1 MDAQSTADRVFLDYQ
16 NQFRGLAAAFKSRR
30 FVKDRQRPPAYIF
43 RLGYRELLL
52 KARVALD
59 EGQFGLFLGWAAH
72 QIETQLQELTRT
84 PAGYDDLAGIPD
96 ADPAP
101 LDRELLWVAHRLATE
116 AARLRVFRAGALL
129 IEIAVAHG
137 EHEAAIEGL
146 ELLEAA
152 LGASLWGVQL
162 RIALEQMAGGLERQ
176 KRYTGTVR
184 AVHRYGVLGFVA
196 YHTSVRNED
205 KSTPRKF
212 VEHILARIARHTR
225 YTDEVKTYLRYRLAG
240 QWPDT
245 ADQVGEIL
253 QVEQS
258 HTFIDLY
265 ETFVAVA
272 QTILVRD
279 DLAAHRDRLADCLA
293 LLPLDMDVRL
303 RKIAAR
309 LGMAVTPDT
318 PRRRDVS
325 DALLAGDSL
334 SAAKA
339 SLSRR
344 VTLDVWDMIYDGLA
358 LSFARHG
365 SLPRKLTVGQVPRLF
380 ALSLKDHPD
389 AAEAHQQLGKL
400 AANLGGLTFAAG
412 LRDLQTQLER
422 VRPAEPWRPWAIGL
436 NSPTD
441 GVEDLTSIADVDLCL
456 SGPTEDAWRQWL
468 SPDETEAAGGTPLA
482 VFHAA
487 GRLAGQHL
495 ESAVGQLR
503 TLVAAAPR
511 SPLHSLLTNL
521 LLHALSAVGERAAA
535 IEVIADAGTLRPAQR
550 DQLPILATLGG
561 AGWPDFQEAPTPL
574 AAPIALHFLW
584 LANEKD
590 ITRSQLR
597 FATKAALAACGVDR
611 PSALPA
617 SGADLPLHQLVY
629 FLAEVCR
636 TDVLDVLRGIK
647 STRAVL
653 EERQAILT
661 VLRELDPVG
670 AHHYADELLMVA
682 KELTM
687 VEGQWIVDHTRI
699 HVDLAALRR
708 WADRELTEDFERH
721 QDLVGVDAGPQASFE
736 DVLKELAA
744 GPSGR
749 KIQPPETEADAV
761 LQSLVRRLGDEFLT
775 NSQFGLDFYLSKRI
789 RHQSFIG
796 RIRGP
801 LEFANLITTRETE
814 ASPYHRNDFW
824 IDQFTTV
831 GPDQREAVNA
841 ALMSCAR
848 DFDEILRDAK
858 DRLFHIRSAEQPD
871 GLISLDLTPEA
882 LQLVRAIALWD
893 PEDFSSFFEVAV
905 AALWAALDPSF
916 ARVRR
921 FINTDLKSRITERLE
936 RTRAEVRA
944 AAGQDPAFHNFDIE
958 FGQRSTEVQRALDDA
973 ASWFT
978 YTRSERLRRTFTLE
992 EAVKIGRE
1000 NALRCQRGFN
1010 PVISETIHG
1019 GIEIMAPSLVI
1030 IHDTLFTALDNIRAH
1045 SGHNAPK
1052 VDLVVSHD
1060 PDHETLTVEVMSDCR
1075 PQQKATAERKLK
1087 EIQKIIDGAEP
1098 TRRTRREGG
1107 SGILKL
1113 EAVTRQSE
1121 RGRLDFGFV
1130 QGDRFR
1136 LAATY
1141 AFSFRSAAPREAGS

>member
-1 MDAQSTADRVFLDYQ
+1 MDALTADRIFLDYQ

-52 KARVALD
+52 KARIALD
-59 EGQFGLFLGWAAH
+59 EGQFGPFLEWASH
-72 QIETQLQELTRT
+72 QLETQLQELTRT

-96 ADPAP
+96 ADPAH
-101 LDRELLWVAHRLATE
+101 LDRELLWVAHRLSME
-116 AARLRVFRAGALL
+116 APRLRIFRAGALL
-129 IEIAVAHG
+129 TEIAVAHG

-146 ELLEAA
+146 ELLETA

-162 RIALEQMAGGLERQ
+162 RIALEHMAGGLERQ

-212 VEHILARIARHTR
+212 VEHILTRIARHSR
-225 YTDEVKTYLRYRLAG
+225 YSDDVKTYLRYRLAG
-240 QWPDT
+240 QWPET
-245 ADQVGEIL
+245 ADQIAEIL
-253 QVEQS
+253 RVEQS

-279 DLAAHRDRLADCLA
+279 DLAAHRDRLAACLA
-293 LLPLDMDVRL
+293 LLPLDLDARL

-309 LGMAVTPDT
+309 LDMVVTQET

-325 DALLAGDSL
+325 DALLGGDPL
-334 SAAKA
+334 AAA
-339 SLSRR
+339 RAAFAQR
-344 VTLDVWDMIYDGLA
+344 VTLDVWDMVYAGLA

-365 SLPRKLTVGQVPRLF
+365 SLPRRLTVSQIPRLF

-389 AAEAHQQLGKL
+389 AADAQQQLGKL
-400 AANLGGLTFAAG
+400 AANLGGLPFAAG
-412 LRDLQTQLER
+412 LRDLQAQLER
-422 VRPAEPWRPWAIGL
+422 VRPVEPWRPWAIGL

-441 GVEDLTSIADVDLCL
+441 GIEDLTSIAEVKPSLG
-456 SGPTEDAWRQWL
+456 GPTEDAWRQWL
-468 SPDETEAAGGTPLA
+468 APDETDPAGSTSPGVL
-482 VFHAA
+482 HAA
-487 GRLAGQHL
+487 GRLSGSHP
-495 ESAVGQLR
+495 ETAVETLR
-503 TLVAAAPR
+503 TLVAGAAH
-511 SPLHSLLTNL
+511 SPLHSLLANL
-521 LLHALSAVGERAAA
+521 LLHALCATGERSAA
-535 IEVIADAGTLRPAQR
+535 IEIIADAGTLRPGQR
-550 DQLPILATLGG
+550 DQLPILVTLGG
-561 AGWPDFQEAPTPL
+561 AGWPDFQEVPSPL

-611 PSALPA
+611 PSALPG
-617 SGADLPLHQLVY
+617 SGADLPPHQLVY
-629 FLAEVCR
+629 FLAEVCQP
-636 TDVLDVLRGIK
+636 DVLDILRAIK
-647 STRAVL
+647 STLGVL

-661 VLRELDPVG
+661 ILRELDPAG

-687 VEGQWIVDHTRI
+687 AEGQWIVDHTRI
-699 HVDLAALRR
+699 HVDLVALRR

-721 QDLVGVDAGPQASFE
+721 EDLVSVDIGPQASFE
-736 DVLKELAA
+736 DVLKELSA

-831 GPDQREAVNA
+831 GADQREAVNA
-841 ALMSCAR
+841 ALMNCAR

-858 DRLFHIRSAEQPD
+858 DRLFHIRSPEQPD

-882 LQLVRAIALWD
+882 LQLVRTIALWD

-936 RTRAEVRA
+936 LARAEVRA

-978 YTRSERLRRTFTLE
+978 YTRAERLRRTFTLE
-992 EAVKIGRE
+992 EAVRIGRE

-1010 PVISETIHG
+1010 PVITETVHG

-1045 SGHNAPK
+1045 SGHKAPK
-1052 VDLVVSHD
+1052 VDVVVSHD
-1060 PDHETLTVEVMSDCR
+1060 PGRETLTVEVMSDCR
-1075 PQQKATAERKLK
+1075 PQQKMTAERKLK
-1087 EIQKIIDGAEP
+1087 EIQKIIDGAAP

-1130 QGDRFR
+1130 QGGRFR

-1141 AFSFRSAAPREAGS
+1141 AFTFGPTAPRETGS